1 VQVACQ
7 DSCEPK
13 STNNPNTSMKV
24 QKALIR
30 AGPAW
35 ARQNYMG
42 QETAAAIRK
51 AAKLAGRAVGASL
64 PSNYGPSAD
73 KQNSISQGLVQTIN
87 PGPKWATGGAL
98 EHLPRPTLVDTTDR
112 LVL

>member
-1 VQVACQ
+1 MAQFYYNGTLVSEQPVEQ
-7 DSCEPK
+7 FLWFVLFD
-13 STNNPNTSMKV
+13 
-24 QKALIR
+24 
-30 AGPAW
+30 
-35 ARQNYMG
+35 
-42 QETAAAIRK
+42 AIHHRSWLS
-51 AAKLAGRAVGASL
+51 AYLRPVGASL